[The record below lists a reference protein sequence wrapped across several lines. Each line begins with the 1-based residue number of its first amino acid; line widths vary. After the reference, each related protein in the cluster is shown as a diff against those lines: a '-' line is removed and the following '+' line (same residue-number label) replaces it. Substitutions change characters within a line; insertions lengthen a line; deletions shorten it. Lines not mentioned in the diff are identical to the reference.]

1 MIRFGRQDRQ
11 DRQDRALQKSLKGV
25 TSVKGVKNVSLGANP
40 LLTSRTPVW
49 RSRLLVA
56 GLALGFV
63 LMAGRAAYVQVFG
76 NDFFLRQGFADL
88 FSVRCAE
95 AQFQEEIVLRERH
108 GRAGAF
114 EAKIL
119 KLGHRFSV
127 VRKAHK
133 VHVTRALCR
142 FR

>member
-76 NDFFLRQGFADL
+76 NDFFLRQGEVRFARTL
-88 FSVRCAE
+88 RCRPTVA
-95 AQFQEEIVLRERH
+95 ASWT
-108 GRAGAF
+108 ATA
-114 EAKIL
+114 
-119 KLGHRFSV
+119 
-127 VRKAHK
+127 
-133 VHVTRALCR
+133 
-142 FR
+142 